1 MTKQEI
7 IKKLDELDR
16 EQFMLMM
23 ADHWDRRDFDE
34 NNRLSREMAELRK
47 MLAAEG

>member
-7 IKKLDELDR
+7 IKKLDELDHQ
-16 EQFMLMM
+16 QFMLMM
-23 ADHWDRRDFDE
+23 QDHWDRYDFDE
-34 NNRLSREMAELRK
+34 NNRFAREMAELRK